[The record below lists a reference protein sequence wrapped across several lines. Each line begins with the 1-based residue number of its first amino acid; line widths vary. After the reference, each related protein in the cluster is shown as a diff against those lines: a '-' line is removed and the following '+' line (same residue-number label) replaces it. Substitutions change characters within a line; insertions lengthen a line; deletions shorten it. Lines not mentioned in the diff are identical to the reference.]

1 VLPFY
6 KNAYPAPVFCCNL
19 NELGGWMAQTSWQS
33 ILNTLID
40 WAQKRITERSSWD
53 GLTIIVISILALV
66 ASPLIKYAAW
76 LGLGY
81 GAWTL
86 WKTEKKL

>member
-1 VLPFY
+1 
-6 KNAYPAPVFCCNL
+6 
-19 NELGGWMAQTSWQS
+19 MAQISWAS
-33 ILNTLID
+33 IFNSVVD
-40 WAQKRITERSSWD
+40 WAQARLSERTSWD

-76 LGLGY
+76 VGLGY

-86 WKTEKKL
+86 WKVEKAVVEQ